1 MRNIYI
7 LLLALICQST
17 FAQLKINIQSLGAVG
32 DSITI
37 NTSIIQK
44 AIDSCSSNGG
54 GEVIIS
60 NGIYLTSTIRLKS
73 NVTLRINADATLL
86 APTANSSYPDIA
98 YNTPSWSDTYTKK
111 SLIFAEGASN
121 IRITGGGT
129 IKCRGLNFGY
139 LSTTKNLRPF
149 GVRIHACTNVKI
161 DSVKFET
168 SPQWMLHIMESNGV
182 HIHHINIYNHGLG
195 SNDGIDIDGG
205 SNILIEDCN
214 IDSNDDP
221 IVIKTHSEVPCQNV
235 LVQNCTIATFERAVK
250 VGNESLGLMKNI
262 TFRNIVVNKSAFN
275 INFLPQTGIYL
286 AVADGGAADSIVF
299 DNIKFNTPYQ
309 TPIFVRLCKRNLDY
323 RNNPPTKPVQYL
335 RNVIIKNVLAES
347 ASTFPCSITGIPNF
361 LVENILLENIAIKA
375 PGRGKLY
382 NITLPELETQ
392 RPENDIWGDSLP
404 AYGMYV
410 RHAKNITFNCF
421 VVNNDSADARPKYYF
436 EDTSAIKT
444 LNENCT
450 AYTLINDNRSSKVDA
465 FVKQIGDHLF
475 VQNNSQAE
483 LRITITDVSG
493 RIVFVT
499 THQQSDELIE
509 IRNLPSF
516 EGIYFIEL
524 RSTTARKVLKWFK

>member
-1 MRNIYI
+1 MKHIYI
-7 LLLALICQST
+7 LVSVLVAQTT
-17 FAQLKINIQSLGAVG
+17 FAQLKINIKSLGAVG
-32 DSITI
+32 DSVTL
-37 NTSIIQK
+37 NTTIIQK
-44 AIDSCSSNGG
+44 AIDSCTNNGG
-54 GEVIIS
+54 GEVIVAD
-60 NGIYLTSTIRLKS
+60 GIYLTSTIRLKS

-86 APTANSSYPDIA
+86 APATNNAYPDIA

-121 IRITGGGT
+121 IRITGAGT

-149 GVRIHACTNVKI
+149 GVRIHDCNNVKI

-168 SPQWMLHIMESNGV
+168 CPQWMLHLMDCNGV
-182 HIHHINIYNHGLG
+182 HIHHLNIYNHGLG
-195 SNDGIDIDGG
+195 SNDGINIDGG
-205 SNILIEDCN
+205 SNVLIEDCN

-323 RNNPPTKPVQYL
+323 RPNPPAKPVQYL

-347 ASTFPCSITGIPNF
+347 GSTIPCSITGIPGYQ
-361 LVENILLENIAIKA
+361 VENILLENITIKA
-375 PGRGKLY
+375 PGGGKLY
-382 NITLPELETQ
+382 NITLPERETQ

-436 EDTSAIKT
+436 EDTASIKA

-450 AYTLINDNRSSKVDA
+450 AYNSIFEAQPSALDA
-465 FVKQIGDHLF
+465 IVKQIGTQLF
-475 VQNNSQAE
+475 VENNSGQA
-483 LRITITDVSG
+483 LQISIADVSG
-493 RIVFVT
+493 RFVAET
-499 THQQSDELIE
+499 THPQSDGLIE
-509 IRNLPSF
+509 LKNLPSVR
-516 EGIYFIEL
+516 GIYFIEMRNATSL
-524 RSTTARKVLKWFK
+524 KVVKWFR